1 MSKDKSEELRPA
13 LKGGGESTGKKNVF
27 RGKEAKLVK
36 ALTKTTNVSEA
47 GRMAGYGRNQSAFRA
62 LRNIQTKIPE
72 LMDSIGLTDEYLLE
86 KCLKPGLSAMETKFF
101 ADKGVI
107 LDQRD
112 VIAWGPR
119 RDFLDMAC
127 KLKGLYITSDDGAHG
142 NSERNQPGGNSLS
155 VVFTNEGAAR
165 EFVEAIA
172 ARRPSGGFAGV
183 DAQVDPQLG
192 RERYSQST

>member
-1 MSKDKSEELRPA
+1 MAEK
-13 LKGGGESTGKKNVF
+13 GKKAL

-36 ALTKTTNVSEA
+36 ALAKTTNVSEA

-62 LRNIQTKIPE
+62 LRNIQAKVPE
-72 LMDSIGLTDEYLLE
+72 LMDRIGLTDEYLLE
-86 KCLKPGLSAMETKFF
+86 KCLKPGLEAKETKFF
-101 ADKGVI
+101 ADKGIVM
-107 LDQRD
+107 QEKE

-127 KLKGLYITSDDGAHG
+127 KIKGLYITREGDGG
-142 NSERNQPGGNSLS
+142 NGNGERNQSGGHSLS

-172 ARRPSGGFAGV
+172 ARRSSSGFTSV
-183 DAQVDPQLG
+183 DAEVDPNLG
-192 RERYSQST
+192 

>member
-1 MSKDKSEELRPA
+1 MKAKRLNTASKKIL
-13 LKGGGESTGKKNVF
+13 
-27 RGKEAKLVK
+27 RGKEPKLVK
-36 ALTKTTNVSEA
+36 ALSKTSNISEA
-47 GRMAGYGRNQSAFRA
+47 GRMAGYGTAQSAHRA

-72 LMDSIGLTDEYLLE
+72 LMDSIGLTDEYLLK

-119 RDFLDMAC
+119 RDFLDVAL
-127 KLKGLYITSDDGAHG
+127 KLKGLYIRNDDGANG
-142 NSERNQPGGNSLS
+142 NSERNQPGGHSLS

-172 ARRPSGGFAGV
+172 ARRSTGGLTGV
-183 DAQVDPQLG
+183 DAQVDPVVG
-192 RERYSQST
+192 